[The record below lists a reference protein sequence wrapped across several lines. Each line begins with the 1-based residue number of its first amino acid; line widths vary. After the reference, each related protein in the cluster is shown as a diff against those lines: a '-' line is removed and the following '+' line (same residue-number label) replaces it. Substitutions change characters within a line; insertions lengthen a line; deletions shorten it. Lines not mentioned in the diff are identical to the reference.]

1 MRCLNCKTTIIEKGV
16 QMEDGSFW
24 LKPDE
29 SKKIQGDGSRSFV
42 RCPNCQ
48 AKNYL
53 EAWPESKKVGCKN
66 ISVLMN
72 SINQHITMA

>member
-24 LKPDE
+24 LKPGE

-53 EAWPESKKVGCKN
+53 EA
-66 ISVLMN
+66 
-72 SINQHITMA
+72 